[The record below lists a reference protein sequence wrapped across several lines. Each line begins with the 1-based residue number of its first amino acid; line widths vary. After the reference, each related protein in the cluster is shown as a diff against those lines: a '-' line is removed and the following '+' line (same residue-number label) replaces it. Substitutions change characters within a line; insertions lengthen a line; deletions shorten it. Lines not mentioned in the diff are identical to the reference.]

1 MQSIFQ
7 YRRLRGA
14 VERDLA
20 AFRPN
25 PQDSSTGSSTPDTV
39 EVSDYE
45 KDEEPSPPRMVAG
58 VQVSRPA
65 EHDGKVTFLVGWKDD
80 DPHNPQNWSLV
91 KKWWCTVIVTVIG
104 AALCIPS
111 SIEAPVTNAFDE
123 YYGVGPIAGSM
134 TTGIYLIGFGVGSL
148 FAGPFSETFGRN
160 LVYIGSIILFM
171 IFTMAKALAPN
182 FGAALAF
189 RFLASFFG
197 SPPLTC
203 TGGSIADIWN
213 PLHMTFGL
221 PFYTMVAYAG
231 PIAGPIIGAY
241 LPGVGFRWADWISLI
256 ISGFSLVV
264 VILSLPETYKPLIL
278 EWKARHFRELTGDS
292 RYQVNE
298 HASLR
303 TLGQHLVTNVYR
315 PFLMTYT
322 EPIILVFSFYLT
334 ILYIVLFT
342 FLNGYPYIF
351 METYGISEPLTYIL
365 WCGMLAGDGVALIL
379 IPIVYGWTKKAVAKA
394 EAEGKVVEPEVCM
407 YWSMMG
413 GSFCLP
419 IALFWMGWTCYPG
432 VSIWS
437 PIVGS
442 FVFGYGLVTVFTTTY
457 LYICFVY
464 TTYAASALVF
474 SSFTRYVVSGAL
486 IPASI
491 PMYENLGPHYTL
503 TMLGCIMAIM
513 APVPFLGYRYGHKIR
528 AMSKNVQNKS

>member
-7 YRRLRGA
+7 HRHLREA
-14 VERDLA
+14 VERDLSA
-20 AFRPN
+20 CQAKPHK
-25 PQDSSTGSSTPDTV
+25 SATGSSTPEITL
-39 EVSDYE
+39 VSDNE
-45 KDEEPSPPRMVAG
+45 KEGDATTPTPMVAG
-58 VQVSRPA
+58 VQASRPA
-65 EHDGKVTFLVGWKDD
+65 EGDGKITFLVGWKDD
-80 DPHNPQNWSLV
+80 DIHNPRNWSLV
-91 KKWWCTVIVTVIG
+91 KKWWTTIIVTLIG
-104 AALCIPS
+104 GALCIPS

-123 YYGVGPIAGSM
+123 YYNVGPIAGSM

-160 LVYIGSIILFM
+160 LVYIGSIVLFM

-182 FGAALAF
+182 FGAAIAF
-189 RFLASFFG
+189 RFLAAFFG

-213 PLHMTFGL
+213 PLHITFGL

-256 ISGFSLVV
+256 ISGAMLIV
-264 VILSLPETYKPLIL
+264 VILALPETYSPLLL
-278 EWKARHFRELTGDS
+278 EWKASHFRELTGDS

-303 TLGQHLVTNVYR
+303 TLGQHLITNVYR

-351 METYGISEPLTYIL
+351 QETYGITEPLTYIL
-365 WCGMLAGDGVALIL
+365 WCGMLAGDGVALML
-379 IPIVYGWTKKAVAKA
+379 IPVVYGWTKKAVAKA
-394 EAEGKVVEPEVCM
+394 EANGKEVEPEVCM

-413 GSFCLP
+413 GSFFLP
-419 IALFWMGWTCYPG
+419 ISLFWMGWTCY
-432 VSIWS
+432 V
-437 PIVGS
+437 
-442 FVFGYGLVTVFTTTY
+442 
-457 LYICFVY
+457 
-464 TTYAASALVF
+464 
-474 SSFTRYVVSGAL
+474 R
-486 IPASI
+486 
-491 PMYENLGPHYTL
+491 
-503 TMLGCIMAIM
+503 
-513 APVPFLGYRYGHKIR
+513 APFHPSLL
-528 AMSKNVQNKS
+528 